1 MRSELLEHRQLL
13 WHPELLGN
21 PIRATAGSSR
31 WAMEPSALP
40 PPHQI
45 AWSVQALLL
54 STHILLFFSIHYI

>member
-1 MRSELLEHRQLL
+1 
-13 WHPELLGN
+13 
-21 PIRATAGSSR
+21 
-31 WAMEPSALP
+31 MESSALP